1 MARSGRVVSE
11 TGIYHILLRGT
22 NVLFPEDTDFV
33 AFLKLLK
40 KYVDSGSLKIFAYT
54 LLKNRVHLICG
65 AQDSIGRSIKP
76 LCTSYARYINRTYS
90 KGGKLFYDRMK
101 SEPINSAEELQNAVA
116 FVNYLGKNAGN
127 EYPYCSLWASEDGIC
142 TKEQLTPAQRK
153 STDVK
158 EMFIEDYDC
167 LSQAELDG
175 CIASL
180 TGVLPGDFKN
190 LPQEA
195 QQKAIEIL
203 TQKKWI
209 AKTKLYSILGIKKNR
224 PKPGTEKSPKPA
236 EKKDELSVWLL

>member
-54 LLKNRVHLICG
+54 LLKNRVHLVCG
-65 AQDSIGRSIKP
+65 ARDSIGRSIKP

-116 FVNYLGKNAGN
+116 FVNYLGKNIDCADK
-127 EYPYCSLWASEDGIC
+127 YLAIIR
-142 TKEQLTPAQRK
+142 EQLEEMIVGLNNPFATEIIRTLSEVIRK
-153 STDVK
+153 MPRKVSK
-158 EMFIEDYDC
+158 I
-167 LSQAELDG
+167 
-175 CIASL
+175 
-180 TGVLPGDFKN
+180 
-190 LPQEA
+190 
-195 QQKAIEIL
+195 QKGI
-203 TQKKWI
+203 
-209 AKTKLYSILGIKKNR
+209 TKGNSGTLGIATKGIN
-224 PKPGTEKSPKPA
+224 GYNI
-236 EKKDELSVWLL
+236 